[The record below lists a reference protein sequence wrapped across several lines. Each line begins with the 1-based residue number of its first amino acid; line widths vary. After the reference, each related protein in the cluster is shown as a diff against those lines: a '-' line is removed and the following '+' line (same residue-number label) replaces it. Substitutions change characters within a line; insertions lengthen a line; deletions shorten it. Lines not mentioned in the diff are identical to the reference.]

1 MRGLVLAA
9 LVGSAAGGQGACSGP
24 KSTPATPSP
33 GSGTAA
39 VTVPVDAAEASQE
52 EKLAAIQ
59 KAMNELDE
67 AAQQC
72 WALVATERFD
82 IEGDVE
88 VMVEI
93 AATSAKT
100 QVMRD
105 TTRSPKLVACVSDL
119 LAKYKWA
126 PPLHGQAI
134 QLPFKFRSPG
144 GQNTIDRTLV
154 PWNGQGK
161 VSVAVLLDE
170 NNTANAQ
177 ASMVELAL
185 QAGGST
191 GMRVAERAE
200 LWYFLGPATVNK
212 KAVAAGDMMF
222 VPMNVARDVAASA
235 DVHAVIVMVPGGR
248 EGSARA
254 GALPTREGTAG
265 GGAPVML
272 PAAKAKK
279 YGGVTIIAEPS
290 TLKSPAVAASI
301 MELPTGATVAE
312 HVHDKETELLY
323 VLSGSGT
330 MTVGGVK
337 LAVTPTT
344 VVQIPPRTKHAFTA
358 TADVR
363 AVQFYAPAGP
373 EQRFKANK

>member
-1 MRGLVLAA
+1 MRPLWLAA
-9 LVGSAAGGQGACSGP
+9 LGLAAACSGP
-24 KSTPATPSP
+24 KTAPTPPSP
-33 GSGTAA
+33 GSGTATA
-39 VTVPVDAAEASQE
+39 AVPVDAPEASQE

-59 KAMNELDE
+59 KAMNDLDE

-72 WALVATERFD
+72 WALAATERFD
-82 IEGDVE
+82 VEGDIE
-88 VMVEI
+88 IMVDI
-93 AATSAKT
+93 SAAGAKT

-105 TTRSPKLVACVSDL
+105 TTRNKRLVACVNEL
-119 LAKYKWA
+119 LAKYTWA

-144 GQNTIDRTLV
+144 AQNTIDRKLV

-161 VSVAVLLDE
+161 VSVAVLIDE
-170 NNTANAQ
+170 NNSANAQ

-212 KAVAAGDMMF
+212 KPVAAGDMMF
-222 VPMNVARDVAASA
+222 VAPNIARDVAAGSA
-235 DVHAVIVMVPGGR
+235 DVHAVIVMTPGGR

-254 GALPTREGTAG
+254 GALPTREGAAA
-265 GGAPVML
+265 GGAPVLL
-272 PAAKAKK
+272 PAAKGKK
-279 YGGVTIIAEPS
+279 YGGVTIIAEAA
-290 TLKSPAVAASI
+290 TKSPAIAGSI
-301 MELPTGATVAE
+301 LELPAGAVVPE
-312 HVHDKETELLY
+312 HLHDKETELLY

-330 MTVGGVK
+330 MTVGGVSV
-337 LAVTPTT
+337 AVTPTT

-373 EQRFKANK
+373 EQRFKANAK

>member
-1 MRGLVLAA
+1 MRGLWLAVVA
-9 LVGSAAGGQGACSGP
+9 ACSGP
-24 KSTPATPSP
+24 KTQTATPPNP
-33 GSGTAA
+33 GSGT
-39 VTVPVDAAEASQE
+39 VTAPLDAPEASQDE
-52 EKLAAIQ
+52 RLAAIQ

-67 AAQQC
+67 AAQHC
-72 WALVATERFD
+72 WALAATERFD

-88 VMVEI
+88 VMVDI
-93 AATSAKT
+93 SATGAKT

-105 TTRSPKLVACVSDL
+105 TTRNSKLLACVSDL
-119 LAKYKWA
+119 LGKYKWA

-144 GQNTIDRTLV
+144 GQNTIDRNLV

-177 ASMVELAL
+177 VSMVEIAL

-212 KAVAAGDMMF
+212 KPVAAGDMMF
-222 VPMNVARDVAASA
+222 VPMQVARDVAAPNA
-235 DVHAVIVMVPGGR
+235 DVHAVIVLAPGGR

-254 GALPTREGTAG
+254 GALPTRELGGVQSAG
-265 GGAPVML
+265 GPVML

-279 YGGVTIIAEPS
+279 YGPVTLIAEAA
-290 TLKSPAVAASI
+290 TTKSPLVAGGI
-301 MELPTGATVAE
+301 IELANGATVPE
-312 HVHDKETELLY
+312 HVHEKETELVY

-337 LAVTPTT
+337 LAVTPTS
-344 VVQIPPRTKHAFTA
+344 VVQIPPKTKHAFTA

-373 EQRFKANK
+373 EQRFKANTK

>member
-1 MRGLVLAA
+1 MKLVA
-9 LVGSAAGGQGACSGP
+9 LVALAACSGP
-24 KSTPATPSP
+24 KTPTTTPP
-33 GSGTAA
+33 PKGSGVIA
-39 VTVPVDAAEASQE
+39 TVPADAPEANQE

-72 WALVATERFD
+72 WAVAATERFD

-88 VMVEI
+88 VMVDI
-93 AATSAKT
+93 SPATAKT

-105 TTRSPKLVACVSDL
+105 TTRNTKLLACISEL

-134 QLPFKFRSPG
+134 QLPFKFRAPN

-161 VSVAVLLDE
+161 VSLAVLIDE
-170 NNTANAQ
+170 NNSANAQ
-177 ASMVELAL
+177 ASMIELAL

-191 GMRVAERAE
+191 GMRIPERPE
-200 LWYFLGPATVNK
+200 LWYFLAPAIVEANK
-212 KAVAAGDMMF
+212 KKTAVAAGDMMF
-222 VPMNVARDVAASA
+222 VNAQIARDVQATTG
-235 DVHAVIVMVPGGR
+235 DVHAVIVYTPGGR

-254 GALPTREGTAG
+254 GALMTRELGATKAV
-265 GGAPVML
+265 GAPIFL

-279 YGGVTIIAEPS
+279 YGPVTIIAEPA
-290 TLKSPAVAASI
+290 TTKQPVIAGGI
-301 MELPTGATVAE
+301 IELANGATVPE

-323 VLSGSGT
+323 VLAGSGS
-330 MTVGGVK
+330 MTVDGVK
-337 LAVTPTT
+337 LAVTPTS
-344 VVQIPPRTKHAFTA
+344 VMQIPPKTKHAFTA

-363 AVQFYAPAGP
+363 AVQFYTPAGP
-373 EQRFKANK
+373 EQRFKAKP